1 MVYDVMGGNFME
13 SYGIAAFRSRQA
25 VLRFDDQMRRAG
37 LITHIITTPRAM
49 SMGCGLSVRFDRCA
63 MPIAMELQR
72 SHPSPS
78 FIGFYI
84 AQRQDDKVRVTPV
97 RG

>member
-25 VLRFDDQMRRAG
+25 VLRFDDQMRIAG
-37 LITHIITTPRAM
+37 LITHIITTPRAV

>member
-1 MVYDVMGGNFME
+1 ME

-37 LITHIITTPRAM
+37 LITHIITTPRAV

-63 MPIAMELQR
+63 MSIAMELQR

>member
-1 MVYDVMGGNFME
+1 ME

-37 LITHIITTPRAM
+37 LITHIITTPRAV

-78 FIGFYI
+78 FSGFYI

>member
-1 MVYDVMGGNFME
+1 ME

-25 VLRFDDQMRRAG
+25 VLRFDYQMRRAG
-37 LITHIITTPRAM
+37 LITHIITTPRAV

>member
-37 LITHIITTPRAM
+37 LITHIITTPRAV

-72 SHPSPS
+72 SHPSPI

-84 AQRQDDKVRVTPV
+84 AQRQDYKVRVTPV

>member
-37 LITHIITTPRAM
+37 LITHIITTPRAV

-63 MPIAMELQR
+63 MPIVMELQR